1 MDIFQLKILNKILIN
16 LFFSDEELSQYLLQL
31 VQALKYENYLN
42 CDLVKFLLRRA
53 LHNHNIGHQL
63 FWLLK

>member
-1 MDIFQLKILNKILIN
+1 MGIFQLKILNKILII
-16 LFFSDEELSQYLLQL
+16 LFYSDEELSQYLLQL

-42 CDLVKFLLRRA
+42 CDLVKLLLRRA
-53 LHNHNIGHQL
+53 LHNRNIGHQL